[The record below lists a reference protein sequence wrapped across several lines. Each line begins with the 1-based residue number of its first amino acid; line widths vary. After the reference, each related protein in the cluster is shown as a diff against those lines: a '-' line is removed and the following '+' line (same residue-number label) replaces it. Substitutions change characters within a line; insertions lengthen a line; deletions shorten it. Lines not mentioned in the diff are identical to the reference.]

1 MANFK
6 HRIETAFARFG
17 RTVYRNPLKTL
28 GLVIA
33 LTAALVAQLPSLT
46 QDSSPESFFH
56 KDDPELL
63 RYNAF
68 KEQFGRDE
76 MVIAILTP
84 KEVFEVK
91 FLNRL
96 KAFHEA
102 LEKEVPHLKEVT
114 SLINI
119 RNTYGRGDELVV
131 DDLIKE
137 IPATPGAMAALRARV
152 MASKFYPNLYI
163 SENGHTTVVILE
175 TVAQSQGRK
184 GGKEGKGGE
193 DDLAGGFS
201 DEEAGTPESQAFVPL
216 TQQENR
222 EVIDAVEQVSAA
234 FQNPDFPIQL
244 TGQPVI
250 SSFFNRAIKGDV
262 GTFMSLAFISFTVF
276 LLFLFRR
283 FSGALMPLMV
293 VVLSLLSAVG
303 LMALVGAPFTSVTSI
318 LPSFMMAVGIGSSV
332 HVLAIFYRRFQ
343 QTGDKEEAIVYT
355 FGHSGLPV
363 VMTALTTAAGLFSF
377 ATAKMAPV
385 ADLGLFGGFG
395 AILILIFTLALM
407 PALISILP
415 LKPQPRFG
423 GRNPGQRVDRL
434 LTAIAAFSTR
444 RAWSIVVGS
453 AILFGAAG
461 SGLFYQGFGHHFIA
475 WIPEG
480 TPVRDSVITIDRE
493 LKGLP
498 TIEVVLD
505 TGQENGLYNPRLMR
519 GIAELNRFAEAFR
532 DENGEQVVGKT
543 TSILNVLQETHQAL
557 NGNDP
562 AFYAVPDSRELI
574 AQELLLFEN
583 SGSEDLERLVDSRF
597 SKARLSF
604 KVKDKDANKYRVF
617 VTSLEAEAN
626 RLLGEFGEI
635 TTTGTL
641 KMFTQT
647 ILLLMESLAVSYTI
661 AGVVITLLMIL
672 LLGSV
677 RIGLLSMIPNL
688 APIMITLG
696 VMGWLGI
703 KLDMSN
709 MLVGTIAIGL
719 AVDDTIHFFHNF
731 RSYYTLRKNAAEA
744 IRDTMLST
752 GRAMFF
758 TTLVLVT
765 GFMFFAFASLT
776 NLVHFGILISSTLVL
791 ALLADML
798 LAPAMMELIT
808 RTPRGRAL
816 LERWGSAPAFEEA
829 SANGGLAPS
838 ESPAS

>member
-1 MANFK
+1 MAELK
-6 HRIETAFARFG
+6 HRIETGFARFG
-17 RTVYRNPLKTL
+17 RMIYRNPWKTL
-28 GLVIA
+28 ALMVA
-33 LTAALVAQLPSLT
+33 LTAALVSQLRFLT

-56 KDDPELL
+56 KNDPELI

-68 KEQFGRDE
+68 KAQFGRDE
-76 MVIAILTP
+76 MVIAILQP
-84 KEVFEVK
+84 KEVFDAS
-91 FLNRL
+91 FLRKL
-96 KAFHEA
+96 KSFHDA
-102 LEKEVPHLKEVT
+102 LDKVPHRKKVT
-114 SLINI
+114 SLINV
-119 RNTYGRGDELVV
+119 RHTYGKGDTLVV
-131 DDLIKE
+131 EDLIKE
-137 IPATPGAMAALRARV
+137 IPATPEAMAALKARV
-152 MASKFYPNLYI
+152 MASKLYPNLYI
-163 SENGHTTVVILE
+163 SEDGRTTVVMVE
-175 TVAQSQGRK
+175 TVAESK
-184 GGKEGKGGE
+184 TKDGKDGEGE
-193 DDLAGGFS
+193 TDDLAGGFS
-201 DEEAGTPESQAFVPL
+201 EEADGEAETPFVPL
-216 TQQENR
+216 TQQENQQ
-222 EVIDAVEQVSAA
+222 VIEAVKKVAAA
-234 FQNPDFPIQL
+234 FHSADFPIQL

-250 SSFFNRAIKGDV
+250 SSFFNGAIKGDV
-262 GTFMSLAFISFTVF
+262 AKFMTMAFISFTVF

-283 FSGALMPLMV
+283 YSGALMPLMV
-293 VVLSLLSAVG
+293 VLLSLLSAVG
-303 LMALVGAPFTSVTSI
+303 LMALAGAPFTSVTSI
-318 LPSFMMAVGIGSSV
+318 LPSFMMSVGIGSSV
-332 HVLAIFYRRFQ
+332 HILAIFYRRYQ
-343 QTGDKEEAIVYT
+343 QTGDKEESIVYT

-385 ADLGLFGGFG
+385 ADLGLFGGLG
-395 AILILIFTLALM
+395 AMLILIFTLALM
-407 PALISILP
+407 PALISLLP
-415 LKPQPRFG
+415 LKPKPRFG
-423 GRNPGQRVDRL
+423 GQHPGQRVDRI
-434 LTAIAAFSTR
+434 LTAIAGFSTR
-444 RAWSIVVGS
+444 RAWSIVLVS
-453 AILFGAAG
+453 AIVFAVAG
-461 SGLFYQGFGHHFIA
+461 SGLFFQGFGHHFMA
-475 WIPEG
+475 WMPKG
-480 TPVRDSVITIDRE
+480 TPVRDAVITIDRE

-505 TGQENGLYNPRLMR
+505 TGKENGLHNPKLMNR
-519 GIAELNRFAEAFR
+519 IAELNTFAEAFR
-532 DENGEQVVGKT
+532 DENGERVVGKT
-543 TSILNVLQETHQAL
+543 TSILNVLKETNQAL
-557 NGNDP
+557 HGNDP
-562 AFYAVPDSRELI
+562 AFYTVPGDANLI
-574 AQELLLFEN
+574 SQELLLFET
-583 SGSEDLERLVDSRF
+583 SGGAGDRERLVDSRF